1 MTVIAAIPRLTDAI
15 IPCIIAISLRTVHK
29 RLHEWSCVMRKGKK
43 VMNKRIGVV
52 VLAILT
58 LLSVTACGGSA
69 KYSKGTLTDT
79 GFESEWMGIRFN
91 APEGYVVATQ
101 EELDSFISAG
111 QDYVEAAYE
120 ENGKKV
126 IDYTELTTVYELM
139 TYLPDDNG
147 AGDPNL
153 SLAAEKTTLSTDKYM
168 EAVQSQMETLFSGV
182 PITWTDAESAKV
194 GSLDCD
200 KYTATM
206 DYGVAKMNQS
216 YYIAKKDN
224 RVIYFIVSYTPGHE
238 EDVDTLMGAFEPY

>member
-1 MTVIAAIPRLTDAI
+1 
-15 IPCIIAISLRTVHK
+15 
-29 RLHEWSCVMRKGKK
+29 
-43 VMNKRIGVV
+43 MNKRIGVIA
-52 VLAILT
+52 LAVLT
-58 LLSVTACGGSA
+58 LLSVTACGGGA

-79 GFESEWMGIRFN
+79 GFESEWMGIRFS

-101 EELDSFISAG
+101 EELDNFISMG

-139 TYLPDDNG
+139 TYLPDANNLG

-168 EAVQSQMETLFSGV
+168 EALQSQMETLFSGV
-182 PITWTDAESAKV
+182 PITWGDTVSAKV
-194 GSLDCD
+194 GGLDCD
-200 KYTATM
+200 RYTATM

-216 YYIAKKDN
+216 YYITKKDN
-224 RVIYFIVSYTPGHE
+224 RVIYFIVSYTPEHE
-238 EDVDTLMGAFEPY
+238 GDVDTLMNAFEPY